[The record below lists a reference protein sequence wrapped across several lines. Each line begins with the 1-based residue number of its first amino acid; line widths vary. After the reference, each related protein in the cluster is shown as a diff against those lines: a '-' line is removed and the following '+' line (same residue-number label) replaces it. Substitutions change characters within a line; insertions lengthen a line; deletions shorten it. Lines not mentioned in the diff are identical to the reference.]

1 MGTQTNTADGL
12 ATSSELRPSSYLW
25 FVSVFIISSSMAYF
39 FHGVDGR
46 LYGNKNKFIDPV
58 EHHENRKS
66 STSMPHTDHDARGKT
81 EFSDAVN
88 LISK

>member
-1 MGTQTNTADGL
+1 MSTPTPTADGL

-25 FVSVFIISSSMAYF
+25 FVSIFLISSSMAYF

-46 LYGNKNKFIDPV
+46 LWGNKNKFVDPD
-58 EHHENRKS
+58 EHRENRMS
-66 STSMPHTDHDARGKT
+66 STFMPNTNHDARGKA

-88 LISK
+88 LIAK